1 MPRAA
6 REKSP
11 DSIFHIMSRSISELD
26 LFRDREDKKKYLSI
40 FKRYKETF
48 AIKIYAYCL
57 MDNHSH
63 LIIDANGADISK
75 VIHGVNLR
83 YARYYNK
90 KYNRHGH
97 LFQGRFRSK
106 VIDSNGYFYR
116 LSAYIHNNPY
126 SIEQYKNGVE
136 KYEFSSL
143 GVYLGMRADKFN
155 LIEKGYL
162 LCILKSRG
170 VKSMRQYLDY
180 TKMSVKQN
188 DSTDIEFE
196 NEKTRYV
203 SERKIL
209 SRNCTAEKI
218 AVFLDEKLNISKA
231 ELMVKH
237 SKKTVEQRAI
247 FSLFLKCFCDLKNK
261 DICAIIGN
269 ISQSRVSALCSF
281 GLDLIREKIEYKSLV
296 RDFLQGCCA

>member
-26 LFRDREDKKKYLSI
+26 LFRDRDDKKKYLSLL
-40 FKRYKETF
+40 KRYKDTF
-48 AIKIYAYCL
+48 SIKIYAYCL

-63 LIIDANGADISK
+63 IIIDANGADISK
-75 VIHGVNLR
+75 VIHGTNLR

-97 LFQGRFRSK
+97 LFQGRFKSK
-106 VIDSNGYFYR
+106 IIDSSGYFYR

-126 SIEQYKNGVE
+126 AIEPYRNCVE

-143 GVYLGMRADKFN
+143 GLYLGMRADKFE
-155 LIEKGYL
+155 LVEKGYL
-162 LCILKSRG
+162 LSILKSRN
-170 VKSMRQYLDY
+170 VKSRRQYLEY
-180 TKMSVKQN
+180 TKMSTDQN
-188 DSTDIEFE
+188 SNDDVEFK

-203 SERKIL
+203 SDRKIL
-209 SRNCTAEKI
+209 FRNCTAEKI
-218 AVFLDEKLNISKA
+218 AVFLDKKLKISKV
-231 ELMVKH
+231 ELMMKH

-247 FSLFLKCFCDLKNK
+247 FSLFLKCFCNLRNR

-281 GLDLIREKIEYKSLV
+281 GLDLIREKIEYKGLV
-296 RDFLQGCCA
+296 SDFSNACCL